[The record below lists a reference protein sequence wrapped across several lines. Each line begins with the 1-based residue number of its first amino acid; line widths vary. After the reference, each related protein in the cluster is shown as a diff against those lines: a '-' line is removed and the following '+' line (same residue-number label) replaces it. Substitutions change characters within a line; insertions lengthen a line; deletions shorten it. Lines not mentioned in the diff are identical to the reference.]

1 MNGWHDQQ
9 EEKAGFRDFCLSDE
23 RCIKFKATVV
33 TCTRPQ
39 PVNIINMV
47 KLVWVFILLSA
58 TTVSAQ
64 QEQQEIRMS
73 IYFGGGDYSVDTL
86 QAIELHHWLDSIP
99 NLDKYEVHL
108 ISHTDP
114 IGGREYNEWLSQMR
128 SETVKQLILQ
138 KQIPEHRISIKDW
151 GLDNAVYT
159 NRTRGG
165 MRMNRRVDVILFPIV
180 L

>member
-1 MNGWHDQQ
+1 MRN
-9 EEKAGFRDFCLSDE
+9 
-23 RCIKFKATVV
+23 
-33 TCTRPQ
+33 
-39 PVNIINMV
+39 
-47 KLVWVFILLSA
+47 KLRLIWMLVLLSA
-58 TTVSAQ
+58 AVSAQQ

-73 IYFGGGDYSVDTL
+73 IYFGGGDYSVDTV
-86 QAIELHHWLDSIP
+86 QAVELHHWLDSIP
-99 NLDKYEVHL
+99 NLEKYEVHL

-159 NRTRGG
+159 NRTRNG

>member
-1 MNGWHDQQ
+1 MRISHTLIGI
-9 EEKAGFRDFCLSDE
+9 FLF
-23 RCIKFKATVV
+23 
-33 TCTRPQ
+33 
-39 PVNIINMV
+39 
-47 KLVWVFILLSA
+47 LSA
-58 TTVSAQ
+58 AVSAQ
-64 QEQQEIRMS
+64 QLNLQEIRMS
-73 IYFGGGDYSVDTL
+73 IYFGGGDFHVDTL

-99 NLDKYEVHL
+99 NLEKYEVHL

-128 SETVKQLILQ
+128 SEMVKQLILQ
-138 KQIPEHRISIKDW
+138 KQIPEHRIGIKDW

-159 NRTRGG
+159 NRTRNG

>member
-1 MNGWHDQQ
+1 M
-9 EEKAGFRDFCLSDE
+9 
-23 RCIKFKATVV
+23 
-33 TCTRPQ
+33 
-39 PVNIINMV
+39 INMV

>member
-1 MNGWHDQQ
+1 M
-9 EEKAGFRDFCLSDE
+9 R
-23 RCIKFKATVV
+23 
-33 TCTRPQ
+33 
-39 PVNIINMV
+39 NMV
-47 KLVWVFILLSA
+47 KLVWVFVLFSTA
-58 TTVSAQ
+58 VSAQ
-64 QEQQEIRMS
+64 QEQEIRMS
-73 IYFGGGDYSVDTL
+73 IYFGGGDYHVDTV

-128 SETVKQLILQ
+128 SEMVKQLILQ
-138 KQIPEHRISIKDW
+138 KQIPEHRISVKDW

-159 NRTRGG
+159 NRTRNG
-165 MRMNRRVDVILFPIV
+165 MRMNRRVDIILFPIV

>member
-1 MNGWHDQQ
+1 M
-9 EEKAGFRDFCLSDE
+9 R
-23 RCIKFKATVV
+23 
-33 TCTRPQ
+33 
-39 PVNIINMV
+39 NMV
-47 KLVWVFILLSA
+47 KLVWVFVLFS
-58 TTVSAQ
+58 TVAYAQ
-64 QEQQEIRMS
+64 QEQEIRMS
-73 IYFGGGDYSVDTL
+73 IYFGGGDYQVDTL
-86 QAIELHHWLDSIP
+86 QIEGLSHWLDSIP
-99 NLDKYEVHL
+99 NLEKYEVHL

-159 NRTRGG
+159 NRTRNG

>member
-1 MNGWHDQQ
+1 MRN
-9 EEKAGFRDFCLSDE
+9 
-23 RCIKFKATVV
+23 T
-33 TCTRPQ
+33 
-39 PVNIINMV
+39 V
-47 KLVWVFILLSA
+47 KLIWVLVLFSTA
-58 TTVSAQ
+58 VSAQ
-64 QEQQEIRMS
+64 QEQEIRMS
-73 IYFGGGDYSVDTL
+73 IYFGGGDYHVDTV
-86 QAIELHHWLDSIP
+86 QATGLHHWLDSIP
-99 NLDKYEVHL
+99 DLEKYEVHL

-128 SETVKQLILQ
+128 SETVRRLVLQ

-159 NRTRGG
+159 NRTRNG

>member
-1 MNGWHDQQ
+1 MKN
-9 EEKAGFRDFCLSDE
+9 R
-23 RCIKFKATVV
+23 
-33 TCTRPQ
+33 
-39 PVNIINMV
+39 IN
-47 KLVWVFILLSA
+47 LVCFFLLFSTA
-58 TTVSAQ
+58 LNAQ
-64 QEQQEIRMS
+64 QPEQQEIRMS

-86 QAIELHHWLDSIP
+86 QAMELHHWLDSIP
-99 NLDKYEVHL
+99 NLEKYEVHL

-128 SETVKQLILQ
+128 SETVKRLVLQ

-159 NRTRGG
+159 NRTRNG

>member
-1 MNGWHDQQ
+1 
-9 EEKAGFRDFCLSDE
+9 
-23 RCIKFKATVV
+23 
-33 TCTRPQ
+33 
-39 PVNIINMV
+39 MV
-47 KLVWVFILLSA
+47 KLVWIFVLFSTA
-58 TTVSAQ
+58 AHAQ
-64 QEQQEIRMS
+64 QEQEIRMS
-73 IYFGGGDYSVDTL
+73 IYFGGGDYHVDTL

-99 NLDKYEVHL
+99 DLEKYEVHL

-114 IGGREYNEWLSQMR
+114 IGGREYNEWLSEMR

-138 KQIPEHRISIKDW
+138 KQIPEHRISVKDW

-159 NRTRGG
+159 NRTRNG

>member
-1 MNGWHDQQ
+1 MMN
-9 EEKAGFRDFCLSDE
+9 R
-23 RCIKFKATVV
+23 
-33 TCTRPQ
+33 
-39 PVNIINMV
+39 V
-47 KLVWVFILLSA
+47 KLVWVFVLLVTA
-58 TTVSAQ
+58 VHAR
-64 QEQQEIRMS
+64 QEQEIRMS
-73 IYFGGGDYSVDTL
+73 IYFGGGDYHVDTL
-86 QAIELHHWLDSIP
+86 QIMELHDWLDSIP
-99 NLDKYEVHL
+99 HLEKYEVQL

-128 SETVKQLILQ
+128 SEAVKRLILQ

-159 NRTRGG
+159 NRTRSG